1 MGKNI
6 FKQKKS
12 VNVGIIY
19 RHPGYDFSEF
29 HESIIDCI
37 HKLNQSRNK
46 FIICGDINIDL
57 LRYGKD
63 LKVNRYVN
71 EITSLGCIIPID
83 KPTRL
88 TETSSTIIDHF
99 YTNELLTSIDSKIIL
114 SDITD
119 HFPILLNINYS
130 TLKTETIRCNSY
142 YRDNSQFN
150 PENFLIELEHSF
162 LQSFILNDQE
172 YSINS
177 RFQEFDRIFLQL
189 LNKHI
194 PLKCRTR
201 KDLYRWRKPWMNKN
215 ILQQIKTKNNLFQ
228 KFLKSRDI
236 EDLQKYKSFRNTL
249 SKIIRRNKVLY
260 YQNRIKK
267 SQKTLVRFGKQ

>member
-1 MGKNI
+1 MNYHESLSILLINIRRISKNLNNLEYLLIHFSCPPSLIAFSEINLKPFKNNQINIPGYNFISTNEYIAKGGVGLYINKEMSFTILNDININCNKCENIWVKI
-6 FKQKKS
+6 FLNRKKS

-19 RHPGYDFSEF
+19 RHPRYDFCEF

-37 HKLNQSRNK
+37 YKLNQSRNK

-114 SDITD
+114 SDVTD

-130 TLKTETIRCNSY
+130 TLKTKTIRCNSY
-142 YRDNSQFN
+142 
-150 PENFLIELEHSF
+150 
-162 LQSFILNDQE
+162 
-172 YSINS
+172 
-177 RFQEFDRIFLQL
+177 
-189 LNKHI
+189 
-194 PLKCRTR
+194 
-201 KDLYRWRKPWMNKN
+201 
-215 ILQQIKTKNNLFQ
+215 
-228 KFLKSRDI
+228 
-236 EDLQKYKSFRNTL
+236 
-249 SKIIRRNKVLY
+249 
-260 YQNRIKK
+260 
-267 SQKTLVRFGKQ
+267 

>member
-1 MGKNI
+1 M
-6 FKQKKS
+6 
-12 VNVGIIY
+12 
-19 RHPGYDFSEF
+19 
-29 HESIIDCI
+29 
-37 HKLNQSRNK
+37 
-46 FIICGDINIDL
+46 
-57 LRYGKD
+57 
-63 LKVNRYVN
+63 
-71 EITSLGCIIPID
+71 
-83 KPTRL
+83 
-88 TETSSTIIDHF
+88 
-99 YTNELLTSIDSKIIL
+99 
-114 SDITD
+114 
-119 HFPILLNINYS
+119 
-130 TLKTETIRCNSY
+130 KTETIRCNSY

-236 EDLQKYKSFRNTL
+236 EDLQKYKSFRNSL

-267 SQKTLVRFGKQ
+267 SQKNISEIWKTVREIINVKPYSKNAISHITNSNGDCVTDPNEIPNELNNFFCSIGTSLATNISSDNSNCIYNTVANSSPQTAFIRAFICHCIVCRSFSRCVSLAAASARSGLPFAA